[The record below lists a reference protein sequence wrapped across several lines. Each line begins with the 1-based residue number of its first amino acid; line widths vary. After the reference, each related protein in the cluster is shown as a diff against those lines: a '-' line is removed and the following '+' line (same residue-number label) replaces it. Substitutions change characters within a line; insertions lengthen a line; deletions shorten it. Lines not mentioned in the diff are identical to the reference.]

1 MGTKLSK
8 TKSIILWAIGLSELI
23 GHIEYGKFFDEVIK
37 LDQNVRF
44 VAIYDGQF
52 HAKFRN
58 GIHGYFQDEE
68 IKESLSKAQKRWDS
82 RKKMSLKIGEP
93 KFAMAQYDKV
103 NRITISLDNYGVILV
118 TTEIDVDVNK
128 LVDGIIDIRARFF
141 E

>member
-1 MGTKLSK
+1 M
-8 TKSIILWAIGLSELI
+8 SELI

-58 GIHGYFQDEE
+58 GIHGYFQEEE
-68 IKESLSKAQKRWDS
+68 IKDSLSKAQKRWDS

-103 NRITISLDNYGVILV
+103 SRITICLDNYGIILV

>member
-1 MGTKLSK
+1 M
-8 TKSIILWAIGLSELI
+8 AELI
-23 GHIEYGKFFDEVIK
+23 GHIEYGKFFDQVIK
-37 LDQNVRF
+37 LDKSVRF

-52 HAKFRN
+52 HAKFRS
-58 GIHGYFQDEE
+58 GIHGYFQEEE

-103 NRITISLDNYGVILV
+103 SRITICLDNYGIILV

>member
-1 MGTKLSK
+1 M
-8 TKSIILWAIGLSELI
+8 SELI

-37 LDQNVRF
+37 LDKSVRF

-58 GIHGYFQDEE
+58 GIHGYFQEEE
-68 IKESLSKAQKRWDS
+68 IKDSLSKAQKRWDS

-103 NRITISLDNYGVILV
+103 SRITISLDNYGIILV

>member
-1 MGTKLSK
+1 M
-8 TKSIILWAIGLSELI
+8 SELI
-23 GHIEYGKFFDEVIK
+23 GHIEYGKFFDQVIK
-37 LDQNVRF
+37 LDKSVRF

-103 NRITISLDNYGVILV
+103 SRITISLDNYGIILV

>member
-1 MGTKLSK
+1 M
-8 TKSIILWAIGLSELI
+8 SELI
-23 GHIEYGKFFDEVIK
+23 GHIEYGKFFDQVIK
-37 LDQNVRF
+37 LDKSVRF

-58 GIHGYFQDEE
+58 GIQGYLQEEE

-103 NRITISLDNYGVILV
+103 NRITISLDNYGIILV
-118 TTEIDVDVNK
+118 TTEIDVDVNQ

>member
-1 MGTKLSK
+1 M
-8 TKSIILWAIGLSELI
+8 SELI
-23 GHIEYGKFFDEVIK
+23 GHIEYGKFFDQVIK

-44 VAIYDGQF
+44 VAVYDGQF

-58 GIHGYFQDEE
+58 GIHGYFQEEE

-103 NRITISLDNYGVILV
+103 SRITISLDNYGIILV